1 MSHATMTSKH
11 QERYPA
17 GRYKN
22 IHQVPGAEVK
32 NIQRPLICWVLRA
45 QGWCITGC
53 SVTHTEAPGAG
64 AGGGPGR
71 GKQQTVPSPYLS
83 HPVLGL
89 ALVPGEG
96 YTDSI
101 PALRLLI

>member
-45 QGWCITGC
+45 QGRGSAGC
-53 SVTHTEAPGAG
+53 SVARTEAPGAG
-64 AGGGPGR
+64 AGGGPGQGR
-71 GKQQTVPSPYLS
+71 WQTVHSPYLS

-89 ALVPGEG
+89 ALVQGRV
-96 YTDSI
+96 Y
-101 PALRLLI
+101 